1 MIQGLSVLDS
11 SSGNH
16 LVDGRTDGPTD
27 RRTDR
32 PTDRQ
37 TDGPTDRRTDRPTDR
52 QTDGPTD
59 RRTDIDVKP
68 HQKMEIV
75 SNFHEHQEDNV
86 TCRKAQN
93 IIGTNIV
100 TKILEDRKINVTSRV
115 LTMKN
120 APPPGSH
127 VFQPI
132 VTIFEL
138 IQDIIETY
146 ILAKF
151 YKDWNINAQTI
162 IGTNIVTKILEDRK
176 INVTSRVKNAPP
188 PGSHV
193 FQPIVTIFELIQDI
207 IETYILAKFYED
219 WNINVASNILESI
232 KLLQPK
238 HLSNAF

>member
-1 MIQGLSVLDS
+1 MGVQGS
-11 SSGNH
+11 
-16 LVDGRTDGPTD
+16 
-27 RRTDR
+27 
-32 PTDRQ
+32 
-37 TDGPTDRRTDRPTDR
+37 
-52 QTDGPTD
+52 
-59 RRTDIDVKP
+59 
-68 HQKMEIV
+68 
-75 SNFHEHQEDNV
+75 
-86 TCRKAQN
+86 N

-138 IQDIIETY
+138 IQ
-146 ILAKF
+146 
-151 YKDWNINAQTI
+151 
-162 IGTNIVTKILEDRK
+162 
-176 INVTSRVKNAPP
+176 
-188 PGSHV
+188 H
-193 FQPIVTIFELIQDI
+193 I

-219 WNINVASNILESI
+219 WNINVASSILELSSGNNLVDGHTDRHSI